1 MFYYVLLFYTMLYY
15 VLLCSTMF
23 YYVLLCSVLLVSCP
37 FFPLSFLHG
46 GFQGRC
52 CNDGRWTCKT
62 RSPPIREGNS
72 GRNCHYKSWN
82 GWELGPAWE
91 KGNPLAC
98 PARLC
103 VGCEFT
109 KWILTQ
115 VEWYLQSGPRHPP
128 RRRHGHL
135 HTAACTSIIFDMSCA
150 GPNGIGKV
158 PKRGGQD
165 KKEDWQVTQV
175 VTKQHN
181 GACLQRPRIEP
192 TMSPFQKRRGSQP
205 AISPEMPS
213 RSPMV
218 CRVLPK
224 CRTPREKRAT
234 SMATRGLGNC
244 SWQAV
249 KPVVLGISILF
260 TQLSMDWFK
269 ENSTGNPGPTLSTKN
284 QLCASNVQ
292 WGAPAIAGSP
302 FAEADQKW
310 EIYGMW

>member
-1 MFYYVLLFYTMLYY
+1 MISSKRSKTPTKKKARASSYCSLHFDNLRYVFH
-15 VLLCSTMF
+15 VLDQM
-23 YYVLLCSVLLVSCP
+23 
-37 FFPLSFLHG
+37 
-46 GFQGRC
+46 
-52 CNDGRWTCKT
+52 
-62 RSPPIREGNS
+62 ES
-72 GRNCHYKSWN
+72 GI
-82 GWELGPAWE
+82 E
-91 KGNPLAC
+91 
-98 PARLC
+98 
-103 VGCEFT
+103 
-109 KWILTQ
+109 
-115 VEWYLQSGPRHPP
+115 
-128 RRRHGHL
+128 
-135 HTAACTSIIFDMSCA
+135 
-150 GPNGIGKV
+150 V
-158 PKRGGQD
+158 PKQGGQD
-165 KKEDWQVTQV
+165 EKDWQVTQV

-310 EIYGMW
+310 EMYGMW